1 MRVMRVRTIEQR
13 SWSILSSKISLVL
26 DRYAFYNVFNEMVG
40 RKKFRKY
47 RTIQIIGSQK
57 SYQAQLKQIF
67 CIGLCLLNFL
77 LSDKLVIYSYFIWIS
92 FYVTRTSCSV
102 LHPQM
107 PLLIFWTFWKNLH
120 VFNREDIDW

>member
-1 MRVMRVRTIEQR
+1 MRVMRIRTIEQH
-13 SWSILSSKISLVL
+13 SCLILASKISLGL

-77 LSDKLVIYSYFIWIS
+77 FSHKLVICSHFI
-92 FYVTRTSCSV
+92 
-102 LHPQM
+102 
-107 PLLIFWTFWKNLH
+107 
-120 VFNREDIDW
+120 